1 MANDTEY
8 GLAAYLYTRDNAR
21 AWRVGQALEAG
32 MVSINTGLL
41 SADQS
46 PFGGIKQS
54 GLGREGGR
62 QGMHEYQEE
71 KTIAFGSLA

>member
-1 MANDTEY
+1 VAE
-8 GLAAYLYTRDNAR
+8 
-21 AWRVGQALEAG
+21 ALEAG
-32 MVSINTGLL
+32 MVSVNAGQL

-71 KTIAFGSLA
+71 KTMAFGNM